1 MMVMEQEVITTI
13 VEALRE
19 KYGDEFVE
27 LVDGN
32 IYVTDEEA
40 NGACEISIRY
50 AE

>member
-1 MMVMEQEVITTI
+1 MERTVTVTI
-13 VEALRE
+13 LEALRE
-19 KYGDEFVE
+19 VYGEDCVE

-32 IYVTDEEA
+32 IYVTDEES

>member
-1 MMVMEQEVITTI
+1 MEQKVVTII

-19 KYGDEFVE
+19 KYGEDFVE

>member
-1 MMVMEQEVITTI
+1 MEHEVTTTI
-13 VEALRE
+13 LEALRE
-19 KYGDEFVE
+19 VYGKDFVE